1 MKEERTRILTQFNLS
16 PTAVKVYIALL
27 ELGKSSAD
35 KIAKKIG
42 NYKANVYDALERLM
56 EKGLASSIIEGNKKL
71 YLPTNPE
78 KLPQAIQEAK
88 QEKIEEYEKLEESI
102 QKIIPDLLVK
112 YTSKKEKDLFE
123 IYKGKQ
129 GYKAMIRE
137 IVKENPKYWKGF
149 GNLQVQEYFPYEF
162 QKWFKHVKLMLFS
175 VKSELFSKRLKEA
188 KRFTKVEIKFL
199 PEEVYMQMVWTLFGD
214 NLLIL
219 IYEPEIIALR
229 IKSEPI
235 VKTFSS
241 QFDYLWKKHND
252 KKNR

>member
-1 MKEERTRILTQFNLS
+1 MKEEYTSILTQFNLS
-16 PTAVKVYIALL
+16 PTAAKVYLTLL

-35 KIAKKIG
+35 KIAKRIG
-42 NYKANVYDALERLM
+42 NYKANVYDALERLI
-56 EKGLASSIIEGNKKL
+56 ERGFATSITEGNKKL

-78 KLPQAIQEAK
+78 KLPQAVQEARQK
-88 QEKIEEYEKLEESI
+88 INDDYEELEKNI
-102 QKIIPDLLVK
+102 QKIIPELLAK

-129 GYKAMIRE
+129 GYRAMLAE
-137 IVKENPKYWKGF
+137 IAKEKPKYWKGF
-149 GNLQVQEYFPYEF
+149 GNLQVQEYFPYDF
-162 QKWFKHVKLMLFS
+162 PKWFKHVKFMLFS
-175 VKSELFSKRLKEA
+175 VKSEAFIKRLKEA

-241 QFDYLWKKHND
+241 QFDYLWKKMQ
-252 KKNR
+252 

>member
-42 NYKANVYDALERLM
+42 NYKSNVYDALERLM

-88 QEKIEEYEKLEESI
+88 REKIEEYEKLEESI

-149 GNLQVQEYFPYEF
+149 GNLQVQEYFPYDF
-162 QKWFKHVKLMLFS
+162 PNWFKHVKLMLFS
-175 VKSELFSKRLKEA
+175 VNSELFSKRLKEA

-241 QFDYLWKKHND
+241 QFDYLWKKME
-252 KKNR
+252 

>member
-1 MKEERTRILTQFNLS
+1 MKFAHLADCHLGGWRQPELQQLNLES
-16 PTAVKVYIALL
+16 FKKAISICLDEKVEFVLFA
-27 ELGKSSAD
+27 G
-35 KIAKKIG
+35 
-42 NYKANVYDALERLM
+42 
-56 EKGLASSIIEGNKKL
+56 
-71 YLPTNPE
+71 
-78 KLPQAIQEAK
+78 
-88 QEKIEEYEKLEESI
+88 
-102 QKIIPDLLVK
+102 
-112 YTSKKEKDLFE
+112 DLFDSAYPSIE
-123 IYKGKQ
+123 
-129 GYKAMIRE
+129 
-137 IVKENPKYWKGF
+137 VLKETF
-149 GNLQVQEYFPYEF
+149 SEF
-162 QKWFKHVKLMLFS
+162 
-175 VKSELFSKRLKEA
+175 KRLKEA